1 VKILEPLYYA
11 VSWIMVQFHS
21 LFTSMG
27 FDPAGG
33 WAWGL
38 SIVGL
43 VVVIRILLIPLF
55 VKQIHAQ
62 RGLQMLQPEIKKIQ
76 EKHKNDRER
85 QSQELMKLY
94 KETGT
99 NPLASCLPII
109 AQAPI
114 FIALFRVL
122 NKVGHH
128 EAIGAMSAQL
138 SEQAANATILGA
150 PISARFIGA
159 DSLNVKLVTA
169 GMIVLM
175 SATTFIT
182 QKQLMTKNM
191 PASAMN
197 NPFAQQQK
205 ILLYVFPLVF
215 AVSGVNFPIG
225 VLLYWLTTNVWSMG
239 QQFYVIRR
247 MPAPGS
253 AAERAYEERQR
264 KRGKTIKKLHIPGL
278 GDTTTDQPDVQ
289 DALPEAPK
297 TGQRQQPKGK
307 KRSKRGPT
315 GGPGT
320 GASADGSTG
329 AESVAT
335 NGSSAPPT
343 PAPPQDAPQDAPV
356 AANGS
361 GGSNAPGAPGGSSR
375 SNGQRQQPKRQKK
388 PNSQRPK
395 QPQGQV
401 KREGNAPTPD
411 PA

>member
-205 ILLYVFPLVF
+205 ILLYVFPIIF
-215 AVSGVNFPIG
+215 AVSGVNFPVG
-225 VLLYWLTTNVWSMG
+225 VLLYWLTTNVWTMG
-239 QQFYVIRR
+239 QQLYVIRR
-247 MPAPGS
+247 NPTPGS
-253 AAERAYEERQR
+253 VAAEHLEAR
-264 KRGKTIKKLHIPGL
+264 KARRRKVKG
-278 GDTTTDQPDVQ
+278 
-289 DALPEAPK
+289 PEAAVVE
-297 TGQRQQPKGK
+297 
-307 KRSKRGPT
+307 PT
-315 GGPGT
+315 IP
-320 GASADGSTG
+320 
-329 AESVAT
+329 ER
-335 NGSSAPPT
+335 
-343 PAPPQDAPQDAPV
+343 PV
-356 AANGS
+356 
-361 GGSNAPGAPGGSSR
+361 
-375 SNGQRQQPKRQKK
+375 GQRQQPKRQSRTKRTGAAGGA
-388 PNSQRPK
+388 PRPAGSNGSAGGDGASAGSAG
-395 QPQGQV
+395 PDGASTDAAGDAAGGSAG
-401 KREGNAPTPD
+401 EAPERPSGRGR
-411 PA
+411 PAS

>member
-11 VSWIMVQFHS
+11 VSWIMVAFHKV
-21 LFTSMG
+21 FTSIG

-76 EKHKNDRER
+76 ERYKNDRER

-99 NPLASCLPII
+99 NPLASCLPIV

-128 EAIGAMSAQL
+128 EGIGAITTKMA
-138 SEQAANATILGA
+138 ENAANATVLGA
-150 PISARFIGA
+150 PISSRFLGSH
-159 DSLNVKLVTA
+159 SLNVQIVTA
-169 GMIVLM
+169 AMIVLM
-175 SATTFIT
+175 SASTFIT

-191 PASAMN
+191 PAAAMN

-205 ILLYVFPLVF
+205 ILLYVFPLIF

-225 VLLYWLTTNVWSMG
+225 VLVYWLTTNVWTMG
-239 QQFYVIRR
+239 QQLFVIRR
-247 MPAPGS
+247 MPTPGS
-253 AAERAYEERQR
+253 IAAENLE
-264 KRGKTIKKLHIPGL
+264 KR
-278 GDTTTDQPDVQ
+278 
-289 DALPEAPK
+289 
-297 TGQRQQPKGK
+297 K
-307 KRSKRGPT
+307 KRSSS
-315 GGPGT
+315 GT
-320 GASADGSTG
+320 D
-329 AESVAT
+329 
-335 NGSSAPPT
+335 
-343 PAPPQDAPQDAPV
+343 
-356 AANGS
+356 
-361 GGSNAPGAPGGSSR
+361 APGAGNGSATATATEPER
-375 SNGQRQQPKRQKK
+375 PVGQRQQPKRQQRAKRPAQRSGDAARPREGTEK
-388 PNSQRPK
+388 PATTPDPSTRERGQRGSTPRGSSPRAGDQRGGTPREAK
-395 QPQGQV
+395 RRDAA
-401 KREGNAPTPD
+401 KREGGKRDGTNRDGTKRDGSRPGGRRRDAGDEPK
-411 PA
+411 AAS

>member
-1 VKILEPLYYA
+1 MKILEPLYYA
-11 VSWIMVQFHS
+11 VSWIMVQFHT

-76 EKHKNDRER
+76 ERYKNDRER

-94 KETGT
+94 KDTGT

-128 EAIGAMSAQL
+128 EAVGAMSAHL
-138 SEQAANATILGA
+138 AEQCANATILGA

-175 SATTFIT
+175 SLSTFIT

-191 PASAMN
+191 PAAAMN

-205 ILLYVFPLVF
+205 ILLYVFPIIF
-215 AVSGVNFPIG
+215 AVSGVNFPVG
-225 VLLYWLTTNVWSMG
+225 VLLYWLTTNVWTMG
-239 QQFYVIRR
+239 QQLYVIRR
-247 MPAPGS
+247 NPTPGSIAYDNLEARKAQKKKKGPQPEPAP
-253 AAERAYEERQR
+253 
-264 KRGKTIKKLHIPGL
+264 
-278 GDTTTDQPDVQ
+278 V
-289 DALPEAPK
+289 
-297 TGQRQQPKGK
+297 
-307 KRSKRGPT
+307 
-315 GGPGT
+315 
-320 GASADGSTG
+320 
-329 AESVAT
+329 ESVEDDRR
-335 NGSSAPPT
+335 P
-343 PAPPQDAPQDAPV
+343 
-356 AANGS
+356 
-361 GGSNAPGAPGGSSR
+361 
-375 SNGQRQQPKRQKK
+375 GQRQQPKRQPRTKRTGPAARPPASAG
-388 PNSQRPK
+388 PNGAAAAEDRAVSPPDAGPATGSTGSGSGSGSGKAPRPGGGRGPGK
-395 QPQGQV
+395 SGS
-401 KREGNAPTPD
+401 
-411 PA
+411 